1 MWLFYPSSPKNKN
14 QSQKSCHFKVW
25 LIPRIHPKWKL
36 WKTSFWWASWW
47 KASFCCSRFFFG
59 LIEQSGSQIT
69 TVQHA
74 QLNEWRTFSTSLKLC
89 LVTWSMRRH
98 KTPQN
103 WLIVVHTL
111 LIFAWTAAC
120 LTFIYVVLCY
130 WF

>member
-1 MWLFYPSSPKNKN
+1 MTDTQNSSKVETLEDKFLVSFLVKSFFLLFK
-14 QSQKSCHFKVW
+14 
-25 LIPRIHPKWKL
+25 I
-36 WKTSFWWASWW
+36 
-47 KASFCCSRFFFG
+47 FFG

-103 WLIVVHTL
+103 
-111 LIFAWTAAC
+111 
-120 LTFIYVVLCY
+120 
-130 WF
+130 